1 MGVVENTPTWFVM
14 RDLKRPNALSPA
26 WKTLPGMGFEVFTPL
41 RTRIVMRKGV
51 PVREALPVVNDLLF
65 VSAERMA
72 LDKAVGQ
79 IPTLQYRWLRGAPY
93 RTPMTVDS
101 RRMAQFIRAV
111 TNSDSPRYLSPSEL
125 SEIDLGSNVRIVDGP
140 LKGVEGRLMSITRGL
155 RRHRIFVE
163 IPSCIAATVEVAP
176 AFIEVLPKIENTII

>member
-65 VSAERMA
+65 VSAKRMA
-72 LDKAVGQ
+72 HAIMYNSG
-79 IPTLQYRWLRGAPY
+79 
-93 RTPMTVDS
+93 S
-101 RRMAQFIRAV
+101 R
-111 TNSDSPRYLSPSEL
+111 
-125 SEIDLGSNVRIVDGP
+125 
-140 LKGVEGRLMSITRGL
+140 GRL
-155 RRHRIFVE
+155 
-163 IPSCIAATVEVAP
+163 A
-176 AFIEVLPKIENTII
+176 